1 VSGEAAVAHSRG
13 PGPALARALTRRR
26 GARSRSRSRTR
37 LYVALAVLA
46 AVLLASL
53 LAPLLGL
60 PAPND
65 QDLGNALQSPS
76 LAHPFGTDEVG
87 RDVFSRTLSAAKLDL
102 AAAVSVTLLSMV
114 LGTALGALAGF
125 FGRAVDGVVMRLA
138 DIVLAFPFLVLVL
151 AVAAVLGP
159 GLTAFFVGV
168 PIVGWAVYARLTR
181 AEMLVVREKEY
192 IQAAK
197 TLGFSRRRTVLRHA
211 GPNVWRPAFVY
222 STADVVMNITL
233 LATLSYLGVG
243 VRPPTPEWGGVIADG
258 QQFLLEAWWITTL
271 PGFAVVLVG
280 ICFAVIG
287 DALADLLGE
296 EVRFAA

>member
-1 VSGEAAVAHSRG
+1 
-13 PGPALARALTRRR
+13 
-26 GARSRSRSRTR
+26 
-37 LYVALAVLA
+37 VALAVLA

-53 LAPLLGL
+53 LQPFLGL
-60 PAPND
+60 PAPNQ
-65 QDLGNALQSPS
+65 QDLGNALRSPS

-114 LGTALGALAGF
+114 LGTALGAIAGY
-125 FGRAVDGVVMRLA
+125 FGRAVDAVIMRLA

-192 IQAAK
+192 MQAAK
-197 TLGFSRRRTVLRHA
+197 TLGFSRARTVLRHA
-211 GPNVWRPAFVY
+211 APNVWRPAFVY

-243 VRPPTPEWGGVIADG
+243 VRPPTPEWGGIIADG